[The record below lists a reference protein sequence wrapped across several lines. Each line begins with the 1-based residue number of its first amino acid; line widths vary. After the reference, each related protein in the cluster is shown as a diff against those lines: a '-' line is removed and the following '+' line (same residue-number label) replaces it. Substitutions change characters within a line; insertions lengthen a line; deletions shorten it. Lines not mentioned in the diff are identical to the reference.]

1 MPKYKNYKSS
11 INKLK
16 KIRWLTLNEIKL
28 TINEQFER
36 NYNMTINEDN

>member
-1 MPKYKNYKSS
+1 MPKYENYKSS